1 MENAA
6 SDNTIWYILLVLGLI
21 YLIILFRNKKAT
33 KRRRS
38 RKFMEGKRKRGR
50 DDEQWAITNEQWTVK
65 KQMIIIDNCLLIIAY
80 W

>member
-6 SDNTIWYILLVLGLI
+6 TDNTIWYVLLVLGLI

-38 RKFMEGKRKRGR
+38 RKFMEGKRKHDR
-50 DDEQWAITNEQWTVK
+50 DDEQ
-65 KQMIIIDNCLLIIAY
+65 
-80 W
+80 